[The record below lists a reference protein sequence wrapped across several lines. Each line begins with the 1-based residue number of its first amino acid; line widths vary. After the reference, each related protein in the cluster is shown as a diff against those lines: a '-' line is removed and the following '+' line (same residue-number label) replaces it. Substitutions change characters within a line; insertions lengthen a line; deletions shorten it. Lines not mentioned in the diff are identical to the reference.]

1 MMSTME
7 EISLRFPLVFKKMVG
22 HLDDKTL
29 TTFKEAGRITNNV
42 LVSERFYWIRII
54 QKNYPLIGNFEE
66 TWRKVVYRTP
76 AGLVKE
82 FALTVDRFPMFIKN
96 QCGND
101 TLLPIEFVQKV
112 LRYWHPMAIGAVCG
126 SETLC
131 FQLMEKL
138 GGKQVWRKFL
148 GIPLHLAAEDSD
160 VVRRVMA
167 KIVRFINV
175 KIAATY
181 IPNHSEI
188 EVRFYN

>member
-1 MMSTME
+1 ME

-42 LVSERFYWIRII
+42 LVTERFYWIRII

-66 TWRKVVYRTP
+66 DWRKVVNRTP

-82 FALTVDRFPMFIKN
+82 FALTVHRFPLFIKN
-96 QCGND
+96 QYGNV

-112 LRYWHPMAIGAVCG
+112 LRYCHPMEIGALCG
-126 SETLC
+126 SENLC
-131 FQLMEKL
+131 FQMMEKL
-138 GGKQVWRKFL
+138 GGKQVWMKFL

-167 KIVRFINV
+167 KFVRFINV
-175 KIAATY
+175 KIESVY
-181 IPNHSEI
+181 IPNHSELVI
-188 EVRFYN
+188 SYN

>member
-101 TLLPIEFVQKV
+101 TLSPIEFVQKV
-112 LRYWHPMAIGAVCG
+112 QR
-126 SETLC
+126 
-131 FQLMEKL
+131 
-138 GGKQVWRKFL
+138 
-148 GIPLHLAAEDSD
+148 
-160 VVRRVMA
+160 
-167 KIVRFINV
+167 
-175 KIAATY
+175 
-181 IPNHSEI
+181 
-188 EVRFYN
+188 